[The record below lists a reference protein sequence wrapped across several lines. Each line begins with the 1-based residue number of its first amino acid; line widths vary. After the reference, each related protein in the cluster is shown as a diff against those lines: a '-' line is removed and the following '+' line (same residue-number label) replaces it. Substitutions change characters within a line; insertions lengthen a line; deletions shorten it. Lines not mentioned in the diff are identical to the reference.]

1 MAKLVAIGDS
11 ITQGF
16 RSLTIS
22 DVVSF
27 IIIDPEL
34 EALAQT
40 GIDVRRERPRRCER
54 LHRTHI
60 PHVQVIEKAIVEGRS
75 GAPRGEEKVS
85 YAALCHS

>member
-1 MAKLVAIGDS
+1 ML
-11 ITQGF
+11 
-16 RSLTIS
+16 
-22 DVVSF
+22 SF
-27 IIIDPEL
+27 IITDPEL

-54 LHRTHI
+54 LHRTHV

-75 GAPRGEEKVS
+75 GAPRGDEKVS